1 MCGLLQKDKTTEN
14 DVLLCNKQGRT
25 IPGEIKNINTDEK
38 SKNRNS
44 EDKQWKRAEEEVR
57 KSKKINKVNWKRL
70 TKFLRNEKNENI
82 KKGSFICIP
91 PK

>member
-25 IPGEIKNINTDEK
+25 IPGEIKNINTDKK

-44 EDKQWKRAEEEVR
+44 DSVGTDKVVGILAKNRR
-57 KSKKINKVNWKRL
+57 IKIYKKIL
-70 TKFLRNEKNENI
+70 
-82 KKGSFICIP
+82 
-91 PK
+91 